1 MVIPILGTTQARLS
15 SFLGDRLSPS
25 RSTVRALHR
34 ETTVCCA
41 YMCTYAYACDQKSE
55 RQSKVLLR
63 RCMRYM
69 PQEMR
74 ATPAV
79 SDMALDLLAARR
91 EAGGRVSTEAGLLLD
106 RVRPKGP
113 LR

>member
-1 MVIPILGTTQARLS
+1 
-15 SFLGDRLSPS
+15 
-25 RSTVRALHR
+25 
-34 ETTVCCA
+34 
-41 YMCTYAYACDQKSE
+41 
-55 RQSKVLLR
+55 
-63 RCMRYM
+63 MRYM

-79 SDMALDLLAARR
+79 SDMALDLLATRR
-91 EAGGRVSTEAGLLLD
+91 EAGDRVSTEAGLLLD